1 MEPQT
6 SMSASVTKGQD
17 RPSSSVNEDK
27 VLSVLKPEQLVNVRR
42 QRFGKR
48 TLGTGAKVA
57 MWGLRIYAVLM
68 TFIIIF
74 SVFKSSI

>member
-1 MEPQT
+1 MGPQT
-6 SMSASVTKGQD
+6 STSASITKGQD
-17 RPSSSVNEDK
+17 RPAPSENEDK